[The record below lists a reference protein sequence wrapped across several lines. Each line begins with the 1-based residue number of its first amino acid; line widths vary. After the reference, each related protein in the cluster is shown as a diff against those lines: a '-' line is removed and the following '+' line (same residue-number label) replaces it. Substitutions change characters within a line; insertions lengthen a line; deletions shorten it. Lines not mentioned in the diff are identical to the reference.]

1 MPLSVGEFLSRFL
14 LRILPQGFVRI
25 RNFGFL
31 ANRQRATLWRRC
43 LMLRALPTASLI
55 LLFVVQIS
63 GQNLAQTPDQPAKP
77 LTLTQVWTLDATY
90 TDHQHGVTFRYPS
103 AWEAT
108 TQFGYHQPALTVSE
122 ATPVA
127 GFGYSEGGFP
137 RGRIV
142 GPYAG
147 TNLEGVGIVY
157 STVPVASAPK
167 CEAKAASLS
176 DSPKHSHVILG
187 QRCFS
192 VYETGE
198 SGMSQSIE
206 GELYAAYVGST
217 CYLFETD
224 VAMASPGA
232 LDDIPALTPA
242 QLRDI
247 HLHLLNIMKSVRVTP
262 NVRKQS

>member
-1 MPLSVGEFLSRFL
+1 MEETLMP
-14 LRILPQGFVRI
+14 RILPTTI
-25 RNFGFL
+25 LIFL
-31 ANRQRATLWRRC
+31 F
-43 LMLRALPTASLI
+43 M
-55 LLFVVQIS
+55 VQTF
-63 GQNLAQTPDQPAKP
+63 GQNVPHTPPEPAKP
-77 LTLTQVWTLDATY
+77 LTLTEVWTLDATY

-103 AWEAT
+103 SWEAT
-108 TQFGYHQPALTVSE
+108 TQFAYHPPALTVSE
-122 ATPVA
+122 ATPIA

-137 RGRIV
+137 RVRIV

-157 STVPVASAPK
+157 SAVPVTSAAK

-176 DSPKHSHVILG
+176 DSPKHSQVIFG
-187 QRCFS
+187 HRSFS

-198 SGMSQSIE
+198 AGMSQSIE

-224 VAMASPGA
+224 VAMASPAA
-232 LDDIPALTPA
+232 LDDIQALTPA

-247 HLHLLNIMKSVRVTP
+247 NVHLLNIMKSVRVMP
-262 NVRKQS
+262 NARKRS